1 MPHPHKDAIAKK
13 GAAELIGII
22 EESKITYVREH
33 LSIHLHESQIKLLK
47 NVKKHSKPHHAKIRV
62 RQFEKAEKTDLFN
75 LHLDLYLKKYQKLE
89 KKGLIVIDFGPENG
103 LPYDSILTGS
113 GQEVLAEI
121 DNLENEWAKKI
132 GIDENDTEIFKRIAL
147 DSFEI
152 SYRHKKKQGF
162 IF

>member
-13 GAAELIGII
+13 GAAELIEII

-47 NVKKHSKPHHAKIRV
+47 NVKKHSQPHHAKIRV
-62 RQFEKAEKTDLFN
+62 RQIEKAEKTDLFN